1 MKKNIYSIR
10 KSKLGAVSTKIAAVT
25 FLMLAGGVAVSEL
38 NTNAYAAETTQNK
51 NEERKI
57 ESPVEY
63 KGDVTKEVGYKE
75 VKVQG
80 NDGKFTLKNNGNESI
95 AERVE
100 PTKTEVVLGTKPKVE
115 KEIEKAKVEYKVDD
129 TKEYGVEEVVKK
141 PKDGEKTTTTTYKI
155 VTKPKVKLSEKI
167 EKMLNSDNYMYTDE
181 KFYSIDN
188 SKELPS
194 DKIVIDK
201 LFVAIPEKQ
210 NIGEKTGVRELIQ
223 TGEYLVEE
231 GKLIGK
237 YITPEMMDPTNKDLR
252 VIKRRYYGVDEE
264 LENPIGYDENS
275 DTYDFSND
283 KVFYRVIL
291 KESSDSIIMLSGGH
305 YLTNEVLKGEGE
317 DKAVERYF
325 AKHIIT
331 ESMYA
336 DAKANYQRLQL
347 AKQKLGELTESQKE
361 LVKNTE
367 IAFNSITQHYNNIN
381 GYSNSL
387 NITYEGNIPD
397 NVKKEFEKQILKL
410 PYEIRK
416 NLVQLRVTTNDLKQT
431 EHLDNHKSKAVGIAY
446 HYLKNI
452 DLKYEENRTRAVPTE
467 NGKKEIVIKQK
478 QPDVLLNTLMHE
490 LSHIIDFTSGL
501 GPQRIFADGMKG
513 VGTID
518 SDGNFSPY
526 KLSSSKEF
534 LDVYNKYF
542 ENEKNYTSY
551 LRTSREE
558 AFADSFGKY
567 INKRIYGVPYTRYK
581 NIDGVE
587 YLFTD
592 KNDPNYATATTP
604 VDKAEYYFA
613 NLYNK
618 LFEQPTEAKVVVDT
632 IKETNT
638 QVQNGLTI
646 LGTKPTEERKV
657 IRYETE
663 VKNDNTL
670 EKGLRKVVQ
679 AGVNGEILK
688 ITSYALANKETGELS
703 STTTEKVVK
712 EMIKEV
718 VLLGTKEVEQPKEE
732 VKPDET
738 KQEQPKEEVKPEESK
753 EEQPKEEVK
762 PEESKEVEQ
771 PKEEVKPEEPKEVEQ
786 PKEEVKPE
794 EPKEVEQPKEEVK
807 PEEPKEEQPKEA
819 VQTEQP
825 KEVEKIKDTSNK
837 KQEKTVKSAKIAKTK
852 KSKQYVGRKTLP
864 NTGETPDSAMLIGLV
879 SLAIAARLKQ
889 SKSK

>member
-10 KSKLGAVSTKIAAVT
+10 KSKFGAVSTKIAAVT

-38 NTNAYAAETTQNK
+38 NTTAYAAETTQNK

-80 NDGKFTLKNNGNESI
+80 NDGKIILKNNGNESTV
-95 AERVE
+95 ERVE
-100 PTKTEVVLGTKPKVE
+100 PTKTKVDLGTKPKVE
-115 KEIEKAKVEYKVDD
+115 TKIEKAKVEYKVDD
-129 TKEYGVEEVVKK
+129 TKKYGVREVVKEA
-141 PKDGEKTTTTTYKI
+141 KDGEKTTTTTYKI
-155 VTKPKVKLSEKI
+155 VTRPKVNLSEKI

-201 LFVAIPEKQ
+201 LFVSIPEKQ
-210 NIGEKTGVRELIQ
+210 NINLDEKTGVRELIQ

-231 GKLIGK
+231 GKLKGK

-490 LSHIIDFTSGL
+490 LSHIIEITSGL
-501 GPQRIFADGMKG
+501 GP
-513 VGTID
+513 
-518 SDGNFSPY
+518 
-526 KLSSSKEF
+526 
-534 LDVYNKYF
+534 
-542 ENEKNYTSY
+542 
-551 LRTSREE
+551 
-558 AFADSFGKY
+558 
-567 INKRIYGVPYTRYK
+567 
-581 NIDGVE
+581 
-587 YLFTD
+587 
-592 KNDPNYATATTP
+592 
-604 VDKAEYYFA
+604 
-613 NLYNK
+613 
-618 LFEQPTEAKVVVDT
+618 
-632 IKETNT
+632 
-638 QVQNGLTI
+638 
-646 LGTKPTEERKV
+646 
-657 IRYETE
+657 
-663 VKNDNTL
+663 
-670 EKGLRKVVQ
+670 
-679 AGVNGEILK
+679 
-688 ITSYALANKETGELS
+688 
-703 STTTEKVVK
+703 
-712 EMIKEV
+712 
-718 VLLGTKEVEQPKEE
+718 
-732 VKPDET
+732 
-738 KQEQPKEEVKPEESK
+738 
-753 EEQPKEEVK
+753 
-762 PEESKEVEQ
+762 
-771 PKEEVKPEEPKEVEQ
+771 
-786 PKEEVKPE
+786 
-794 EPKEVEQPKEEVK
+794 
-807 PEEPKEEQPKEA
+807 
-819 VQTEQP
+819 
-825 KEVEKIKDTSNK
+825 
-837 KQEKTVKSAKIAKTK
+837 
-852 KSKQYVGRKTLP
+852 
-864 NTGETPDSAMLIGLV
+864 
-879 SLAIAARLKQ
+879 
-889 SKSK
+889 

>member
-10 KSKLGAVSTKIAAVT
+10 KSKFGAVSTKIAAVT

-38 NTNAYAAETTQNK
+38 NTTAYAAETIQNK

-115 KEIEKAKVEYKVDD
+115 KEIEKAKIEYKVDD
-129 TKEYGVEEVVKK
+129 AKEYGVEEVVKK

-201 LFVAIPEKQ
+201 LFVAIPKKQ

-223 TGEYLVEE
+223 TGIHLVEE
-231 GKLIGK
+231 GKLKDK
-237 YITPEMMDPTNKDLR
+237 YITPEMMDPKNPDIR
-252 VIKRRYYGVDEE
+252 EIKRSYYTFDDKKKEEDYGVKE
-264 LENPIGYDENS
+264 YDYGKDKDFYSVLLNES
-275 DTYDFSND
+275 YDG
-283 KVFYRVIL
+283 L
-291 KESSDSIIMLSGGH
+291 TMLSGGH
-305 YLTNEVLKGEGE
+305 YLTNEVLRELNE
-317 DKAVERYF
+317 DKSVERYF

-347 AKQKLGELTESQKE
+347 AKEKLGELTERQKE
-361 LVKNTE
+361 LVE
-367 IAFNSITQHYNNIN
+367 YAERAFNSITQHYNNIN
-381 GYSNSL
+381 GYSDKL

-397 NVKKEFEKQILKL
+397 SVKEEFEKQLLKL

-416 NLVQLRVTTNDLKQT
+416 NLVQLTVTTNELKQT
-431 EHLDNHKSKAVGIAY
+431 EHAKNNNRSLIGLAY
-446 HYLKNI
+446 NYYKNI
-452 DLKYEENRTRAVPTE
+452 FQKYDESRKVDIPTDK
-467 NGKKEIVIKQK
+467 GKKEELRKLK
-478 QPDVLLNTLMHE
+478 QPEALLDNLMHE
-490 LSHIIDFTSGL
+490 ISHVIDTAGGL
-501 GPQRIFADGMKG
+501 GSQFYGFDGIKG
-513 VGTID
+513 FGIVT
-518 SDGNFSPY
+518 SQESPFRF
-526 KLSSSKEF
+526 SSSKEF
-534 LDVYNKYF
+534 DDVYTKYF
-542 ENEKNYTSY
+542 KNEINYKNYY
-551 LRTSREE
+551 RTSKEE
-558 AFADSFGKY
+558 AFADSLGEY

-581 NIDGVE
+581 TIEGVE
-587 YLFTD
+587 YEFKD
-592 KNDPNYATATTP
+592 ENDPNYATATTP

-646 LGTKPTEERKV
+646 LGTKPTEERNV

-670 EKGLRKVVQ
+670 EKGLRKVIQ

-718 VLLGTKEVEQPKEE
+718 VLLGTKEVEKPKEE
-732 VKPDET
+732 VKPEET

-771 PKEEVKPEEPKEVEQ
+771 PKEEVKPEEPKE
-786 PKEEVKPE
+786 EVKPE

-807 PEEPKEEQPKEA
+807 PEETKEEQSKEA

-837 KQEKTVKSAKIAKTK
+837 KQEKTVKSAKIAKIQK
-852 KSKQYVGRKTLP
+852 HKLYVGSKKLP
-864 NTGETPDSAMLIGLV
+864 NTGETSNSAMLIGLV
-879 SLAIAARLKQ
+879 SLAVAARLKQ

>member
-10 KSKLGAVSTKIAAVT
+10 KSKFGAVSTKIAAVT

-38 NTNAYAAETTQNK
+38 NTTAYAAETTQNK

-115 KEIEKAKVEYKVDD
+115 KEIEKAKIEYKVDD
-129 TKEYGVEEVVKK
+129 AKEYGVEEVVKK

-223 TGEYLVEE
+223 TGIHLVEE
-231 GKLIGK
+231 GKLKDK
-237 YITPEMMDPTNKDLR
+237 YITPEMMDPKNPDIR
-252 VIKRRYYGVDEE
+252 EIKRSYYTFDDKKTEEDYGVKE
-264 LENPIGYDENS
+264 YDYGKDKDFYSVLLNES
-275 DTYDFSND
+275 YDG
-283 KVFYRVIL
+283 L
-291 KESSDSIIMLSGGH
+291 TMLSGGH
-305 YLTNEVLKGEGE
+305 YLTNEVLRELNE
-317 DKAVERYF
+317 DKSVERYF

-347 AKQKLGELTESQKE
+347 AKEKLGELTERQKE
-361 LVKNTE
+361 LVE
-367 IAFNSITQHYNNIN
+367 YAERAFNSITQHYNNIN
-381 GYSNSL
+381 GYSDKL

-397 NVKKEFEKQILKL
+397 SVKEEFEKQLLKL

-416 NLVQLRVTTNDLKQT
+416 NLVQLTVTTNELKQT
-431 EHLDNHKSKAVGIAY
+431 EHAKNNNRSLIGLAY
-446 HYLKNI
+446 NYYKNI
-452 DLKYEENRTRAVPTE
+452 FQKYDESRKVDIPTDK
-467 NGKKEIVIKQK
+467 GKKEELRKLK
-478 QPDVLLNTLMHE
+478 QPEALLDNLMHE
-490 LSHIIDFTSGL
+490 ISHVIDTAGGL
-501 GPQRIFADGMKG
+501 GSQFYGFDGIKG
-513 VGTID
+513 FGIVT
-518 SDGNFSPY
+518 SQESPFRF
-526 KLSSSKEF
+526 SSSKEF
-534 LDVYNKYF
+534 DDVYTKYF
-542 ENEKNYTSY
+542 KNEINYKNYY
-551 LRTSREE
+551 RTSKEE
-558 AFADSFGKY
+558 AFADSLGEY

-581 NIDGVE
+581 TIEGVE
-587 YLFTD
+587 YEFKD
-592 KNDPNYATATTP
+592 ENDPNYATATTP

-646 LGTKPTEERKV
+646 LGTKPTEERNV

-670 EKGLRKVVQ
+670 EKGLRKVIQ

-718 VLLGTKEVEQPKEE
+718 VLLGTKEVEKPKEE
-732 VKPDET
+732 VKPEET

-794 EPKEVEQPKEEVK
+794 ETKQEQPKEEVK
-807 PEEPKEEQPKEA
+807 PEETKEEQSKEA

-837 KQEKTVKSAKIAKTK
+837 KQEKTVKSAKIAKIQK
-852 KSKQYVGRKTLP
+852 HKLYVGSKKLP
-864 NTGETPDSAMLIGLV
+864 NTGETSNSAMLIGLV
-879 SLAIAARLKQ
+879 SLAVAARLKQ

>member
-38 NTNAYAAETTQNK
+38 NTTTYAAETIQNK

-115 KEIEKAKVEYKVDD
+115 KEIEKAKIEYKVDD
-129 TKEYGVEEVVKK
+129 AKEYGVEEVVKK

-223 TGEYLVEE
+223 TGIHLVEE
-231 GKLIGK
+231 GKLKDK
-237 YITPEMMDPTNKDLR
+237 YITPEMMDPKNPDIR
-252 VIKRRYYGVDEE
+252 EIKRSYYTFDDKKTEEDYGVKE
-264 LENPIGYDENS
+264 YDYGKDKDFYSVLLNES
-275 DTYDFSND
+275 YDG
-283 KVFYRVIL
+283 L
-291 KESSDSIIMLSGGH
+291 TMLSGGH
-305 YLTNEVLKGEGE
+305 YLTNEVLRELNE
-317 DKAVERYF
+317 DKSVERYF

-347 AKQKLGELTESQKE
+347 AKEKLGELTERQKE
-361 LVKNTE
+361 LVE
-367 IAFNSITQHYNNIN
+367 YAERAFNSITQHYNNIN
-381 GYSNSL
+381 GYSDKL

-397 NVKKEFEKQILKL
+397 SVKEEFEKQLLKL

-416 NLVQLRVTTNDLKQT
+416 NLVQLTVTTNELKQT
-431 EHLDNHKSKAVGIAY
+431 EHAKNNNRSLIGLAY
-446 HYLKNI
+446 NYYKNI
-452 DLKYEENRTRAVPTE
+452 FQKYDESRKVDIPTDK
-467 NGKKEIVIKQK
+467 GKKEELRKLK
-478 QPDVLLNTLMHE
+478 QPEALLDNLMHE
-490 LSHIIDFTSGL
+490 ISHVIDTAGGL
-501 GPQRIFADGMKG
+501 GSQFYGFDGIKG
-513 VGTID
+513 FGIVT
-518 SDGNFSPY
+518 SQESPFRF
-526 KLSSSKEF
+526 SSSKEF
-534 LDVYNKYF
+534 DDVYTKYF
-542 ENEKNYTSY
+542 KNEINYKNYY
-551 LRTSREE
+551 RTSKEE
-558 AFADSFGKY
+558 AFADSLGEY

-581 NIDGVE
+581 TIEGVE
-587 YLFTD
+587 YEFKD
-592 KNDPNYATATTP
+592 ENDPNYATATTP

-646 LGTKPTEERKV
+646 LGTKPTEERNV

-670 EKGLRKVVQ
+670 EKGLRKVIQ

-703 STTTEKVVK
+703 STTTEKVVIEK
-712 EMIKEV
+712 
-718 VLLGTKEVEQPKEE
+718 T
-732 VKPDET
+732 
-738 KQEQPKEEVKPEESK
+738 KEEVKPEETK
-753 EEQPKEEVK
+753 QEQPKEEVK

-794 EPKEVEQPKEEVK
+794 ETKQEQPKEEVK
-807 PEEPKEEQPKEA
+807 PEETKEEQSKEA

-837 KQEKTVKSAKIAKTK
+837 KQEKTVKSAKIAKIQK
-852 KSKQYVGRKTLP
+852 HKLYVGSKKLP
-864 NTGETPDSAMLIGLV
+864 NTGETSNSAMLIGLV
-879 SLAIAARLKQ
+879 SLAVAARLKQ

>member
-10 KSKLGAVSTKIAAVT
+10 KSKFGAVSTKIAAVT

-38 NTNAYAAETTQNK
+38 NTTAYAAETTQNK

-63 KGDVTKEVGYKE
+63 TADSAKEVGYKE

-100 PTKTEVVLGTKPKVE
+100 PTKTEVVL
-115 KEIEKAKVEYKVDD
+115 EYKVDD
-129 TKEYGVEEVVKK
+129 TKEYGVREVVKEA
-141 PKDGEKTTTTTYKI
+141 KDGEKTTTTTYKI

-231 GKLIGK
+231 GKLKGK

-632 IKETNT
+632 IKETNSA
-638 QVQNGLTI
+638 VQDGLI
-646 LGTKPTEERKV
+646 VLGTKTKEERV
-657 IRYETE
+657 EIPYTTE
-663 VKNDNTL
+663 IKEDNTL

-688 ITSYALANKETGELS
+688 ITSYALANKETGKLS
-703 STTTEKVVK
+703 STTTEKLVK

>member
-10 KSKLGAVSTKIAAVT
+10 KSKFGAVSTKIAAVT

-38 NTNAYAAETTQNK
+38 NTTAYAAETTQNK

-57 ESPVEY
+57 ENPVEY
-63 KGDVTKEVGYKE
+63 TADSAKEVGYKE

-115 KEIEKAKVEYKVDD
+115 KEIEKAKIEYKVDD
-129 TKEYGVEEVVKK
+129 TKEYGVREVVKEA
-141 PKDGEKTTTTTYKI
+141 KDGEKTTTTTYKI

-201 LFVAIPEKQ
+201 LFVSIPKKQ
-210 NIGEKTGVRELIQ
+210 NINLDEKTGVRELIQ
-223 TGEYLVEE
+223 TGILLVEE
-231 GKLIGK
+231 GKLKDK
-237 YITPEMMDPTNKDLR
+237 YITPEMMDPNNPDIR
-252 VIKRRYYGVDEE
+252 EIKRRYYSFDKEDLEE
-264 LENPIGYDENS
+264 DYGYRE
-275 DTYDFSND
+275 YDYSND
-283 KVFYRVIL
+283 KDFYSVL
-291 KESSDSIIMLSGGH
+291 LNESRDGITMLSGGH
-305 YLTNEVLKGEGE
+305 YLTNEVLNEEGE
-317 DKAVERYF
+317 DKSVERYF

-347 AKQKLGELTESQKE
+347 AKEKLGELTESQKE
-361 LVKNTE
+361 LVKYAETE
-367 IAFNSITQHYNNIN
+367 FSSITQHYNNIN
-381 GYSNSL
+381 GYSDSL
-387 NITYEGNIPD
+387 NISYEGNIPD

-416 NLVQLRVTTNDLKQT
+416 NLVQLKVTTNELKQT
-431 EHLDNHKSKAVGIAY
+431 EHAKNNNRSLIGLANFY
-446 HYLKNI
+446 HKNI
-452 DLKYEENRTRAVPTE
+452 LQKYEESREVAVPTDK
-467 NGKKEIVIKQK
+467 GKKEEVQKLK
-478 QPDVLLNTLMHE
+478 QPEALLDNLMHE
-490 LSHIIDFTSGL
+490 ISHIIDATGGL
-501 GPQRIFADGMKG
+501 GSKFIGHDGVKG
-513 VGTID
+513 FGTVT
-518 SDGNFSPY
+518 SPESPFSF
-526 KLSSSKEF
+526 SSSKEF
-534 LDVYNKYF
+534 DDVYNKYF
-542 ENEKNYTSY
+542 KNEKNYKKY
-551 LRTSREE
+551 YRTSKEE
-558 AFADSFGKY
+558 AFADSLGEY

-581 NIDGVE
+581 NINGVE
-587 YLFTD
+587 YEFKD
-592 KNDPNYATATTP
+592 ENDPNYATATTP

-738 KQEQPKEEVKPEESK
+738 KQEQPKEEVKPDETKEEQPKEEAKPEESK
-753 EEQPKEEVK
+753 EEQPKEEAK
-762 PEESKEVEQ
+762 PEESKEEQ
-771 PKEEVKPEEPKEVEQ
+771 PKEE
-786 PKEEVKPE
+786 
-794 EPKEVEQPKEEVK
+794 
-807 PEEPKEEQPKEA
+807 

-837 KQEKTVKSAKIAKTK
+837 KQEKTVKSAKIAKIQK
-852 KSKQYVGRKTLP
+852 HKLYVGSKKLP
-864 NTGETPDSAMLIGLV
+864 NTGETSNSAMLIGLV
-879 SLAIAARLKQ
+879 SLAVAARLKQ

>member
-38 NTNAYAAETTQNK
+38 NTTTYAAETIQNK

-115 KEIEKAKVEYKVDD
+115 KEIEKAKIEYKVDD
-129 TKEYGVEEVVKK
+129 AKEYGVEEVVKK

-223 TGEYLVEE
+223 TGIHLVEE
-231 GKLIGK
+231 GKLKDK
-237 YITPEMMDPTNKDLR
+237 YITPEMMDPKNPDIR
-252 VIKRRYYGVDEE
+252 EIKRSYYTFDDKKTEEDYGVKE
-264 LENPIGYDENS
+264 YDYGKDKDFYSVLLNES
-275 DTYDFSND
+275 YDG
-283 KVFYRVIL
+283 L
-291 KESSDSIIMLSGGH
+291 TMLSGGH
-305 YLTNEVLKGEGE
+305 YLTNEVLRELNE
-317 DKAVERYF
+317 DKSVERYF

-347 AKQKLGELTESQKE
+347 AKEKLGELTERQKE
-361 LVKNTE
+361 LVE
-367 IAFNSITQHYNNIN
+367 YAERAFNSITQHYNNIN
-381 GYSNSL
+381 GYSDKL

-397 NVKKEFEKQILKL
+397 SVKEEFEKQLLKL

-416 NLVQLRVTTNDLKQT
+416 NLVQLTVTTNELKQT
-431 EHLDNHKSKAVGIAY
+431 EHAKNNNRSLIGLAY
-446 HYLKNI
+446 NYYKNI
-452 DLKYEENRTRAVPTE
+452 FQKYDESRKVDIPTDK
-467 NGKKEIVIKQK
+467 GKKEELRKLK
-478 QPDVLLNTLMHE
+478 QPEALLDNLMHE
-490 LSHIIDFTSGL
+490 ISHVIDTAGGL
-501 GPQRIFADGMKG
+501 GSQFYGFDGIKG
-513 VGTID
+513 FGIVT
-518 SDGNFSPY
+518 SQESPFRF
-526 KLSSSKEF
+526 SSSKEF
-534 LDVYNKYF
+534 DDVYTKYF
-542 ENEKNYTSY
+542 KNEINYKNYY
-551 LRTSREE
+551 RTSKEE
-558 AFADSFGKY
+558 AFADSLGEY

-581 NIDGVE
+581 TIEGVE
-587 YLFTD
+587 YEFKD
-592 KNDPNYATATTP
+592 ENDPNYATATTP

-646 LGTKPTEERKV
+646 LGTKPTEERNV

-670 EKGLRKVVQ
+670 EKGLRKVIQ

-718 VLLGTKEVEQPKEE
+718 VLLGTKEVEK
-732 VKPDET
+732 
-738 KQEQPKEEVKPEESK
+738 
-753 EEQPKEEVK
+753 PKEEVK

-794 EPKEVEQPKEEVK
+794 ETKQEQPKEEVK
-807 PEEPKEEQPKEA
+807 PEETKEEQSKEA

-837 KQEKTVKSAKIAKTK
+837 KQEKTVKSAKIAKIQK
-852 KSKQYVGRKTLP
+852 HKLYVGSKKLP
-864 NTGETPDSAMLIGLV
+864 NTGETSNSAMLIGLV
-879 SLAIAARLKQ
+879 SLAVAARLKQ

>member
-38 NTNAYAAETTQNK
+38 NTTTYAAETIQNK

-115 KEIEKAKVEYKVDD
+115 KEIEKAKIEYKVDD
-129 TKEYGVEEVVKK
+129 TKKYGVREVVKEA
-141 PKDGEKTTTTTYKI
+141 KDGEKTTTTTYKI

-223 TGEYLVEE
+223 TGIHLVEE
-231 GKLIGK
+231 GKLKDK
-237 YITPEMMDPTNKDLR
+237 YITPEMMDPKNPDIR
-252 VIKRRYYGVDEE
+252 EIKRSYYTFDDKKTEEDYGVKE
-264 LENPIGYDENS
+264 YDYGKDKDFYSVLLNES
-275 DTYDFSND
+275 YDG
-283 KVFYRVIL
+283 L
-291 KESSDSIIMLSGGH
+291 TMLSGGH
-305 YLTNEVLKGEGE
+305 YLTNEVLRELNE
-317 DKAVERYF
+317 DKSVERYF

-347 AKQKLGELTESQKE
+347 AKEKLGELTERQKE
-361 LVKNTE
+361 LVE
-367 IAFNSITQHYNNIN
+367 YAERAFNSITQHYNNIN
-381 GYSNSL
+381 GYSDKL

-397 NVKKEFEKQILKL
+397 SVKEEFEKQLLKL

-416 NLVQLRVTTNDLKQT
+416 NLVQLTVTTNELKQT
-431 EHLDNHKSKAVGIAY
+431 EHAKNNNRSLIGLAY
-446 HYLKNI
+446 YYSKNI
-452 DLKYEENRTRAVPTE
+452 VQKYEKSREIGVPTDK
-467 NGKKEIVIKQK
+467 GKKEELRKLK
-478 QPDVLLNTLMHE
+478 QPEALLDNLMHE
-490 LSHIIDFTSGL
+490 ISHIIDATGGL
-501 GPQRIFADGMKG
+501 GSSFFAFDGIKG
-513 VGTID
+513 AGIVT
-518 SDGNFSPY
+518 SQESPFRF
-526 KLSSSKEF
+526 SSSKEF
-534 LDVYNKYF
+534 DDVYNKYF
-542 ENEKNYTSY
+542 KNEINYKNYY
-551 LRTSREE
+551 RTSKEE
-558 AFADSFGKY
+558 VFADSLGEY

-581 NIDGVE
+581 TIEGVE
-587 YLFTD
+587 YEFKD
-592 KNDPNYATATTP
+592 VNDPNYATATTP

-732 VKPDET
+732 VKPDEAKQEQPKEEVKPDET
-738 KQEQPKEEVKPEESK
+738 KQEQPKEEVKPDETK
-753 EEQPKEEVK
+753 QEQPKEE
-762 PEESKEVEQ
+762 
-771 PKEEVKPEEPKEVEQ
+771 
-786 PKEEVKPE
+786 
-794 EPKEVEQPKEEVK
+794 
-807 PEEPKEEQPKEA
+807 

-837 KQEKTVKSAKIAKTK
+837 KQEKTVKSAKIAKIQK
-852 KSKQYVGRKTLP
+852 HKLYVGSKKLP
-864 NTGETPDSAMLIGLV
+864 NTGETSNSAMLIGLV
-879 SLAIAARLKQ
+879 SLAVAARLKQ

>member
-38 NTNAYAAETTQNK
+38 NTTTYAAETIQNK

-115 KEIEKAKVEYKVDD
+115 KEIEKAKIEYKVDD
-129 TKEYGVEEVVKK
+129 AKEYGVEEVVKK

-223 TGEYLVEE
+223 TGIHLVEE
-231 GKLIGK
+231 GKLKDK
-237 YITPEMMDPTNKDLR
+237 YITPEMMDPKNPDIR
-252 VIKRRYYGVDEE
+252 EIKRSYYTFDDKKTEEDYGVKE
-264 LENPIGYDENS
+264 YDYGKDKDFYSVLLNES
-275 DTYDFSND
+275 YDG
-283 KVFYRVIL
+283 L
-291 KESSDSIIMLSGGH
+291 TMLSGGH
-305 YLTNEVLKGEGE
+305 YLTNEVLRELNE
-317 DKAVERYF
+317 DKSVERYF

-347 AKQKLGELTESQKE
+347 AKEKLGELTERQKE
-361 LVKNTE
+361 LVE
-367 IAFNSITQHYNNIN
+367 YAERAFNSITQHYNNIN
-381 GYSNSL
+381 GYSDKL

-397 NVKKEFEKQILKL
+397 SVKEEFEKQLLKL

-416 NLVQLRVTTNDLKQT
+416 NLVQLTVTTNELKQT
-431 EHLDNHKSKAVGIAY
+431 EHAKNNNRSLIGLAY
-446 HYLKNI
+446 NYYKNI
-452 DLKYEENRTRAVPTE
+452 FQKYDESRKVDIPTDK
-467 NGKKEIVIKQK
+467 GKKEELRKLK
-478 QPDVLLNTLMHE
+478 QPEALLDNLMHE
-490 LSHIIDFTSGL
+490 ISHVIDTAGGL
-501 GPQRIFADGMKG
+501 GSQFYGFDGIKG
-513 VGTID
+513 FGIVT
-518 SDGNFSPY
+518 SQESPFRF
-526 KLSSSKEF
+526 SSSKEF
-534 LDVYNKYF
+534 DDVYTKYF
-542 ENEKNYTSY
+542 KNEINYKNYY
-551 LRTSREE
+551 RTSKEE
-558 AFADSFGKY
+558 AFADSLGEY

-581 NIDGVE
+581 TIEGVE
-587 YLFTD
+587 YEFKD
-592 KNDPNYATATTP
+592 ENDPNYATATTP

-646 LGTKPTEERKV
+646 LGTKPTEERNV

-670 EKGLRKVVQ
+670 EKGLRKVIQ

-712 EMIKEV
+712 EMIKEI
-718 VLLGTKEVEQPKEE
+718 VLLGTKEVEK
-732 VKPDET
+732 
-738 KQEQPKEEVKPEESK
+738 PKEEVKPEETK
-753 EEQPKEEVK
+753 QEQPKEEVK

-794 EPKEVEQPKEEVK
+794 ETKQEQPKEEVK
-807 PEEPKEEQPKEA
+807 PEETKEEQSKEA

-837 KQEKTVKSAKIAKTK
+837 KQEKTVKSAKIAKIQK
-852 KSKQYVGRKTLP
+852 HKLYVGSKKLP
-864 NTGETPDSAMLIGLV
+864 NTGETSNSAMLIGLV
-879 SLAIAARLKQ
+879 SLAVAARLKQ

>member
-10 KSKLGAVSTKIAAVT
+10 KSKFGAVSTKIAAVT

-63 KGDVTKEVGYKE
+63 KGDVKKEVGYKE

-95 AERVE
+95 TERVE

-115 KEIEKAKVEYKVDD
+115 KEIEKAKIEYKVDD
-129 TKEYGVEEVVKK
+129 TKEYGVREVVKEA
-141 PKDGEKTTTTTYKI
+141 KDGGKTTTTTYKI

-167 EKMLNSDNYMYTDE
+167 EKMLNSNNYMYTDE

-201 LFVAIPEKQ
+201 LFVSIPEKQ

-223 TGEYLVEE
+223 TGIHLVEE
-231 GKLIGK
+231 GKLKDK
-237 YITPEMMDPTNKDLR
+237 YITPEMMDPKNPDIR
-252 VIKRRYYGVDEE
+252 EIKRNYYTFDDNKTEEDYGVKE
-264 LENPIGYDENS
+264 YDYS
-275 DTYDFSND
+275 KDKDFYS
-283 KVFYRVIL
+283 ILL
-291 KESSDSIIMLSGGH
+291 KEGSDGLIMLSGGH

-317 DKAVERYF
+317 DKSVERYF

-361 LVKNTE
+361 LVENAE
-367 IAFNSITQHYNNIN
+367 RAFKSITQHYNNIN
-381 GYSNSL
+381 GYSDKL

-397 NVKKEFEKQILKL
+397 SVKEEFEKQLLKL

-416 NLVQLRVTTNDLKQT
+416 NLVQLRVTTYELKQT
-431 EHLDNHKSKAVGIAY
+431 EHAKNNNRSLIGLAY
-446 HYLKNI
+446 YYPKNI
-452 DLKYEENRTRAVPTE
+452 VQKYEESREIDVPTDK
-467 NGKKEIVIKQK
+467 GKREKLRKLK
-478 QPDVLLNTLMHE
+478 QPEALLDNLMHE
-490 LSHIIDFTSGL
+490 ISHIIDATGGL
-501 GPQRIFADGMKG
+501 GSEVFGFDGIKG
-513 VGTID
+513 AGIVT
-518 SDGNFSPY
+518 SQESPFRFSN
-526 KLSSSKEF
+526 SKEF
-534 LDVYNKYF
+534 DDVYNKYF
-542 ENEKNYTSY
+542 KNEINYKNYY
-551 LRTSREE
+551 RTSKEE
-558 AFADSFGKY
+558 AFADSLGEY

-581 NIDGVE
+581 TINGVE
-587 YLFTD
+587 YEFKD
-592 KNDPNYATATTP
+592 VNDPHYATATTP

-679 AGVNGEILK
+679 VGVNGEILK
-688 ITSYALANKETGELS
+688 ITSYA
-703 STTTEKVVK
+703 
-712 EMIKEV
+712 
-718 VLLGTKEVEQPKEE
+718 
-732 VKPDET
+732 
-738 KQEQPKEEVKPEESK
+738 
-753 EEQPKEEVK
+753 
-762 PEESKEVEQ
+762 
-771 PKEEVKPEEPKEVEQ
+771 
-786 PKEEVKPE
+786 
-794 EPKEVEQPKEEVK
+794 
-807 PEEPKEEQPKEA
+807 
-819 VQTEQP
+819 
-825 KEVEKIKDTSNK
+825 
-837 KQEKTVKSAKIAKTK
+837 
-852 KSKQYVGRKTLP
+852 
-864 NTGETPDSAMLIGLV
+864 
-879 SLAIAARLKQ
+879 
-889 SKSK
+889 

>member
-1 MKKNIYSIR
+1 
-10 KSKLGAVSTKIAAVT
+10 
-25 FLMLAGGVAVSEL
+25 MLAGGVAVSEL
-38 NTNAYAAETTQNK
+38 NTTTYAAETIQNK

-115 KEIEKAKVEYKVDD
+115 KEIEKAKIEYKVDD
-129 TKEYGVEEVVKK
+129 AKEYGVEEVVKK

-223 TGEYLVEE
+223 TGIHLVEE
-231 GKLIGK
+231 GKLKDK
-237 YITPEMMDPTNKDLR
+237 YITPEMMDPKNPDIR
-252 VIKRRYYGVDEE
+252 EIKRSYYTFDDKKTEEDYGVKE
-264 LENPIGYDENS
+264 YDYGKDKDFYSVLLNES
-275 DTYDFSND
+275 YDG
-283 KVFYRVIL
+283 L
-291 KESSDSIIMLSGGH
+291 TMLSGGH
-305 YLTNEVLKGEGE
+305 YLTNEVLRELNE
-317 DKAVERYF
+317 DKSVERYF

-347 AKQKLGELTESQKE
+347 AKEKLGELTERQKE
-361 LVKNTE
+361 LVE
-367 IAFNSITQHYNNIN
+367 YAERAFNSITQHYNNIN
-381 GYSNSL
+381 GYSDKL

-397 NVKKEFEKQILKL
+397 SVKEEFEKQLLKL

-416 NLVQLRVTTNDLKQT
+416 NLVQLTVTTNELKQT
-431 EHLDNHKSKAVGIAY
+431 EHAKNNNRSLIGLAY
-446 HYLKNI
+446 NYYKNI
-452 DLKYEENRTRAVPTE
+452 FQKYDESRKVDIPTDK
-467 NGKKEIVIKQK
+467 GKKEELRKLK
-478 QPDVLLNTLMHE
+478 QPEALLDNLMHE
-490 LSHIIDFTSGL
+490 ISHVIDTAGGL
-501 GPQRIFADGMKG
+501 GSQFYGFDGIKG
-513 VGTID
+513 FGIVT
-518 SDGNFSPY
+518 SQESPFRF
-526 KLSSSKEF
+526 SSSKEF
-534 LDVYNKYF
+534 DDVYTKYF
-542 ENEKNYTSY
+542 KNEINYKNYY
-551 LRTSREE
+551 RTSKEE
-558 AFADSFGKY
+558 AFADSLGEY

-581 NIDGVE
+581 TIEGVE
-587 YLFTD
+587 YEFKD
-592 KNDPNYATATTP
+592 ENDPNYATATTP

-646 LGTKPTEERKV
+646 LGTKPTEERNV

-670 EKGLRKVVQ
+670 EKGLRKVIQ

-718 VLLGTKEVEQPKEE
+718 VLLGTKEVEKPKEE
-732 VKPDET
+732 VKPEET

-794 EPKEVEQPKEEVK
+794 ETKQEQPKEEVK
-807 PEEPKEEQPKEA
+807 PEETKEEQSKEA

-837 KQEKTVKSAKIAKTK
+837 KQEKTVKSAKIAKIQK
-852 KSKQYVGRKTLP
+852 HKLYVGSKKLP
-864 NTGETPDSAMLIGLV
+864 NTGETSNSAMLIGLV
-879 SLAIAARLKQ
+879 SLAVAARLKQ